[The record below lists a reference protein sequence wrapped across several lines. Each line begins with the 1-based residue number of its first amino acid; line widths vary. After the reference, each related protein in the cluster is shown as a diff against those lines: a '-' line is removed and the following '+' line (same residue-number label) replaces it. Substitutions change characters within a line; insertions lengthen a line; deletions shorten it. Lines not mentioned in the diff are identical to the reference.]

1 MHAGERV
8 MNKREIAQ
16 VLEEIAFFLLL
27 KGENPYKARA
37 YRNAAT
43 ALLTCQE
50 DTFVLVETGMLRD
63 VPGIGPAT
71 ASVITELVTTGASG
85 LHHDVQGEYPSTLTE
100 LEHVPG
106 LSMKQIK

>member
-1 MHAGERV
+1 

-71 ASVITELVTTGASG
+71 ASVITELVTTG
-85 LHHDVQGEYPSTLTE
+85 LRPPSRRTRG
-100 LEHVPG
+100 VSVYAYG
-106 LSMKQIK
+106 IGACARIKHEADQTAL